1 MTFTRTAIAAA
12 LAASLAAG
20 AAIAAEPDRP
30 GPQAPQTRTEAQA
43 RATEMFARMDL
54 NKDGKLDAADREA
67 RRAGMFDK
75 VDGNKD
81 GQISR
86 EEFAAHHAGMG
97 SRHEGERH
105 EGGHREAGHRMGGK
119 HGGEGRMGGMM
130 AGMADANGDKAVSQ
144 QEFTAAALRRFD
156 AVDTNKDGTISAE
169 ERQAARGMMRER
181 MRDIRRGSPS
191 T

>member
-20 AAIAAEPDRP
+20 AAIAAEPNRP
-30 GPQAPQTRTEAQA
+30 GPQAPQTRAEAQA
-43 RATEMFARMDL
+43 RAGEMFARMDA

-67 RRAGMFDK
+67 RRAGRFDK

-86 EEFAAHHAGMG
+86 EEFAAHHAGMANH
-97 SRHEGERH
+97 HEGSRH
-105 EGGHREAGHRMGGK
+105 EGGHRMGGHHGK

-130 AGMADANGDKAVSQ
+130 AGMADANGDKAISQ

-156 AVDTNKDGTISAE
+156 AVDTNKDGTISAA

-181 MRDIRRGSPS
+181 MRDMRRGSPS